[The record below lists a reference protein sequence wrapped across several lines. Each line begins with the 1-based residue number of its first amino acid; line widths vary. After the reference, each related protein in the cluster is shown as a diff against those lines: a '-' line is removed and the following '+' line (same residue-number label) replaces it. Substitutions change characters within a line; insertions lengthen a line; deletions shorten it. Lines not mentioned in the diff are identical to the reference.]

1 MKLFLFVFGLVLLS
15 LSSAIHCDV
24 DEVLANLTEY
34 SYSLPV
40 DANNLTYWR
49 SRHLNFEVFGGYS
62 NVDEAVITGKFYW
75 VELLILF

>member
-1 MKLFLFVFGLVLLS
+1 MKVAFYFTLLLS

-49 SRHLNFEVFGGYS
+49 SRHLNFEVFGSFS
-62 NVDEAVITGKFYW
+62 NSSEAVITCKVHWEDVIIF
-75 VELLILF
+75 

>member
-1 MKLFLFVFGLVLLS
+1 MKLFMFVFGLALLP

-24 DEVLANLTEY
+24 DKVLGNLTEY

-49 SRHLNFEVFGGYS
+49 SRHLNFEVFGSFS
-62 NVDEAVITGKFYW
+62 NVDEAVITGKFHW
-75 VELLILF
+75 EEVIL